1 MKPGMKTMFSM
12 EWIMTK
18 NMMHTFRLLKMTQ
31 KILQSETIQV
41 KRPDRIFLLSIKQG
55 QYEYDNLMKIAEEQI
70 QLIEDVGNTSTL
82 QEAPEIS
89 QIENLLINIK
99 KKLYQ
104 DSKWQ

>member
-1 MKPGMKTMFSM
+1 
-12 EWIMTK
+12 
-18 NMMHTFRLLKMTQ
+18 MTQ